1 MSRQQEIKMKNSN
14 SRPSTPSKEKFS
26 LLMKK
31 PSFGKITETPKGITK
46 PYSGAPGVS
55 QNIFLNNSRNLFE
68 ESKFNTNGRKTN
80 LLLTTPPSREQ
91 TFSPNSSS
99 NRREAK
105 FLSPKSP
112 DLFKLNKK

>member
-1 MSRQQEIKMKNSN
+1 MKTRNSN

-31 PSFGKITETPKGITK
+31 PTFGKTIDIPKGITK
-46 PYSGAPGVS
+46 PSSGS

-68 ESKFNTNGRKTN
+68 ESKFNSRKT
-80 LLLTTPPSREQ
+80 LLTTPPPREQ
-91 TFSPNSSS
+91 SFSPSSTS
-99 NRREAK
+99 SRRDAK